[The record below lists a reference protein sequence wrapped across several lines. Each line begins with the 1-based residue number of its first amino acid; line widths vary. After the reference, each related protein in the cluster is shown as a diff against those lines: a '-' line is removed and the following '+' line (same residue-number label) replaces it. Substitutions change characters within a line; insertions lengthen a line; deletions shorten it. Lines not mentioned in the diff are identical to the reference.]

1 MLKLTN
7 TLTGVQEEFSPL
19 DDSGIRMYVCGPTVH
34 DFVHIGNFRTFVF
47 QDVLRRHIKS
57 KGWKLRQVMNITDV
71 DDKIIR
77 KALAAGVDIKTYTG
91 QYIQSF
97 LEDSDKLGIERPE
110 VIARATD
117 HVPEMVELVKRLLD
131 KGHAYREGESIY
143 FRISSFADY
152 GRLARLDKSQL
163 KVGARVEVDEYE
175 KESPQD
181 FVLWKA
187 PKEEDEP
194 SWDTEIGVGR
204 PGWHL
209 ECSAMA
215 MKYLGESFDLHCGG
229 VDLVFPHHENEIAQ
243 SQAATGAPFVRFWIH
258 SEFLKVEGEK
268 MSKSTGNFYRLRDL
282 LDKGFDPLAIR
293 YLLVAVPYRKQLN
306 FTFDGLHQAN
316 QSLGRIQDFLFR
328 LDETSV
334 GAGES
339 TAMREALERAR
350 TQFEAGLDDDLN
362 TAQALAAVFDLIR
375 AANTALDGGELRED
389 NRDAIRSWFVEV
401 DSRLG
406 IVPQAGESQGLD
418 EEIGSLIAQRNKARA
433 DRDFALADKVR
444 QQLSDMNVII
454 EDTREGTRWRHK

>member
-1 MLKLTN
+1 MFKLTN
-7 TLTGVQEEFSPL
+7 TLTGIQEEFSPV

-57 KGWKLRQVMNITDV
+57 KGWGLRHVMNITDV

-77 KALAAGVDIKTYTG
+77 KALAEGVDIQTYTEK
-91 QYIQSF
+91 YTTSF

-110 VIARATD
+110 VIARATE
-117 HVPEMVELVKRLLD
+117 HVPEMVALVKRLLD
-131 KGHAYREGESIY
+131 QGHAYREGDSIY

-152 GRLARLDKSQL
+152 GRLARLDKSHL

-194 SWDTEIGVGR
+194 SWDTEIGIGR

-229 VDLVFPHHENEIAQ
+229 IDLVFPHHENEIAQ
-243 SQAATGAPFVRFWIH
+243 SQAATGVPFVRFWVH
-258 SEFLKVEGEK
+258 GEFLKVEGEK
-268 MSKSTGNFYRLRDL
+268 MAKSTGNFYRLRDL

-293 YLLVAVPYRKQLN
+293 YLLVSVPYRKQLN
-306 FTFDGLHQAN
+306 FTFSGLHQAS
-316 QSLGRIQDFLFR
+316 QSLGRIQGFLFR
-328 LDETSV
+328 LKEMSI
-334 GAGES
+334 GPGES
-339 TAMREALERAR
+339 ERLVEALNTAR

-375 AANTALDGGELRED
+375 ASNTALDAGELLED
-389 NRDAIRSWFVEV
+389 NRIAIGNWFVEV
-401 DSRLG
+401 DRRLG
-406 IVPQAGESQGLD
+406 IVPPAEESPDLD
-418 EEIGSLIAQRNKARA
+418 QEIEALIAQRTKARA
-433 DRDFALADKVR
+433 DRDFALADQVR
-444 QQLSDMNVII
+444 QQLTDMNVII
-454 EDTREGTRWRHK
+454 EDTREGPRWRRK